1 MSCTT
6 EVDRAIRASGLRRTM
21 PRSLVLSAIRH
32 EGGHVSAYRVA
43 ERIEHEHPEAD
54 VALSTV
60 YRALETLEERG
71 LISALRVPSQE
82 TRYEW
87 SGRDDAHHHLVC
99 RECGETA
106 ELTEDA
112 LSEVADQIQRR
123 TGFAVE
129 LRHLALSGLCAR
141 CAREAA
147 EASRAAEAGVER

>member
-1 MSCTT
+1 MSCTR
-6 EVDRAIRASGLRRTM
+6 EVDRAIRGSGLRRTM
-21 PRSLVLSAIRH
+21 PRSLVLSAVKH

-43 ERIEHEHPEAD
+43 ERIEREHPQAE

-71 LISALRVPSQE
+71 LVSALRVPSQE

-87 SGRDDAHHHLVC
+87 AGDADAHHHLVC

-106 ELTEDA
+106 ELPPEA
-112 LSEVADQIQRR
+112 LTEVADQIERS

-141 CAREAA
+141 CAEATA
-147 EASRAAEAGVER
+147 